1 MSIKEELFKMI
12 KEKRP
17 KLSDSSTRTYVSLLS
32 TLYKKLEG
40 EDKEFFEDHEKP
52 IINYIKEMSS
62 AQSRKTICSA
72 LFVLT
77 EKPIYRALMMDD
89 VKEVNDKYK
98 TQKPNTD
105 KIMRTFDEIKATHQM
120 LLEKLKKNPSID
132 NYVNA
137 IISYLS
143 TGVLNDLPPRRLQD
157 YAFMKTKG
165 YDKDKEMNNYMDKK
179 NFVFNVYKTH
189 ERYGTQTIAIPME
202 LMTLIKK
209 WKKINDSE
217 YLLITDEKGTPF
229 NPSSLSK
236 RLTSLF
242 GVSVDGLR
250 SIYLSSVYKDMP
262 KIEEMEKR
270 AYQMGHSVSSAL
282 NYYVKKD

>member
-12 KEKRP
+12 KDKRP

-105 KIMRTFDEIKATHQM
+105 KLMRTFDEIKGIHQM
-120 LLEKLKKNPSID
+120 LLDKLKKNPSID

-157 YAFMKTKG
+157 YTLMVTKG

-250 SIYLSSVYKDMP
+250 SIYLSSVYKDIP
-262 KIEEMEKR
+262 AIKEMEKR
-270 AYQMGHSVSSAL
+270 AYQMGHSVSSAM